1 MQTVPPG
8 EGWTP
13 LDCVAEVLGR
23 WGAVMVPDDE
33 QGDTPALEAERAKR
47 AYAAVRHLE
56 HTPREMVE
64 LALQK
69 KLGALGEARRAALRE
84 WLEEL
89 GKVDAAVIARF
100 AERKAQVCAGAA

>member
-1 MQTVPPG
+1 MQAVPLG

-13 LDCVAEVLGR
+13 LDCVAEVLAR
-23 WGAVMVPDDE
+23 WAEVMVPDHE
-33 QGDTPALEAERAKR
+33 QGDPPALEAERAKR
-47 AYAAVRHLE
+47 AYELVRHLE

-69 KLGALGEARRAALRE
+69 KLGALGEARRAALRA
-84 WLEEL
+84 WLEEV
-89 GKVDAAVIARF
+89 GKVDATVIARF